1 MKKFLIV
8 TAALFLAVSSLFAQ
22 QSIFD
27 VPSVS
32 EYSIT
37 ESVSLGNALT
47 TTGGQVTGTVSG
59 KISGKLVINTKA
71 NFLKIAGRTISYVP
85 DQMKRKEVLNS
96 VLYSGTGLWDGNKV
110 TFQVIED
117 YANNTVNIIAE
128 WPDHSASR
136 VQGSLTRRR

>member
-1 MKKFLIV
+1 MKKIISILSAIIF
-8 TAALFLAVSSLFAQ
+8 AASAAHAQ

-27 VPSVS
+27 VPCVS
-32 EYSIT
+32 EYAIT

-59 KISGKLVINTKA
+59 KISGKIIINTKA
-71 NFLKIAGRTISYVP
+71 NTLRIGSHTISYVP
-85 DQMKRKEVLNS
+85 AQMKRKEVLNS
-96 VLYSGTGLWDGNKV
+96 VLYSGTGLSDGSNV
-110 TFQVIED
+110 SFQVIED

-136 VQGSLTRRR
+136 VLGSLKKRK